1 MSVEASQS
9 IPPALVAQVES
20 ILYAAGEPA
29 SISAMATALEM
40 STQDIELALEELSK
54 QCKSRGVRVQRHGN
68 EAQLVTAPETAER
81 IQKFLGL
88 EAANRLSTAA
98 LETLAIIAYK
108 QPITKPQMEMIR
120 GVNCDGVIKTLEM
133 HNLIKELGRAE
144 TVGHPMRYGI
154 SFEFLEHFGLRDVHE
169 LPPVDKLEV
178 LPSGDDAS
186 APDSPSEP
194 VAQLAGPD
202 QNIAPTGDQAAIV
215 TEPTAQADQESTPEN
230 ADAAPAQE
238 PPANTPVEDQAAPT
252 EEQPGNLDPTS
263 APANDQVAPIEEQ
276 PGNASPAPASEEP
289 ALTEDLPAITE
300 QDPAS
305 TGEQGAPIEEKPGD
319 IDQSPAPISE
329 QEASAEKPPDT
340 GANEPATDAPPAS
353 SGESA

>member
-9 IPPALVAQVES
+9 ISPALVAQVEG

-29 SISAMATALEM
+29 SISAMATALET
-40 STQDIELALEELSK
+40 STQDIELALEELAK

-178 LPSGDDAS
+178 LPSGDDAN

-194 VAQLAGPD
+194 IAQIAGPE
-202 QNIAPTGDQAAIV
+202 QPPAPTDEAAIA
-215 TEPTAQADQESTPEN
+215 TEPNTQADQASTLESAEMTPT
-230 ADAAPAQE
+230 QE
-238 PPANTPVEDQAAPT
+238 PPSDIPAEDQAAPT
-252 EEQPGNLDPTS
+252 EEQLSHTS
-263 APANDQVAPIEEQ
+263 PESTPANDQAALIEEQPDNASPASTSDQSTSTEDLPPITEQVSASVSEQGNTVEEQ
-276 PGNASPAPASEEP
+276 PGNR
-289 ALTEDLPAITE
+289 
-300 QDPAS
+300 
-305 TGEQGAPIEEKPGD
+305 
-319 IDQSPAPISE
+319 DQSPAPITD
-329 QEASAEKPPDT
+329 QETSAEKPLD
-340 GANEPATDAPPAS
+340 ADASEPATGTPPTS
-353 SGESA
+353 PGESA

>member
-9 IPPALVAQVES
+9 IPPAFVAQVES

-29 SISAMATALEM
+29 SISAMATALET
-40 STQDIELALEELSK
+40 STQDIELALEELAK

-186 APDSPSEP
+186 AADSPSEP
-194 VAQLAGPD
+194 VAQIAGPE
-202 QNIAPTGDQAAIV
+202 QPPAPTDEAAIV
-215 TEPTAQADQESTPEN
+215 TEPNTQADQASTPES
-230 ADAAPAQE
+230 AEVAPTQE
-238 PPANTPVEDQAAPT
+238 PLVEDQAAST
-252 EEQPGNLDPTS
+252 EEQPSDASRAPTL
-263 APANDQVAPIEEQ
+263 ANDQVASVEKQ
-276 PGNASPAPASEEP
+276 PDNASPAPTSDQPSASEENQP
-289 ALTEDLPAITE
+289 VITE
-300 QDPAS
+300 QAPTGDLEPPAEEQ
-305 TGEQGAPIEEKPGD
+305 TGN
-319 IDQSPAPISE
+319 IDQSPAPISD
-329 QEASAEKPPDT
+329 QETSAEKPPD
-340 GANEPATDAPPAS
+340 ADASEPATGTPPTS
-353 SGESA
+353 PGESA

>member
-29 SISAMATALEM
+29 SISAMATALET
-40 STQDIELALEELSK
+40 STQDIELALEELAK

-186 APDSPSEP
+186 VPDSLSEP
-194 VAQLAGPD
+194 VAQIAGPE
-202 QNIAPTGDQAAIV
+202 QTSAPTDEAAIV
-215 TEPTAQADQESTPEN
+215 TEPATQADQASRPESTE
-230 ADAAPAQE
+230 AAPLQE
-238 PPANTPVEDQAAPT
+238 PPADTPVEHRAASA
-252 EEQPGNLDPTS
+252 EEQPSN
-263 APANDQVAPIEEQ
+263 AN
-276 PGNASPAPASEEP
+276 
-289 ALTEDLPAITE
+289 
-300 QDPAS
+300 
-305 TGEQGAPIEEKPGD
+305 
-319 IDQSPAPISE
+319 PAPIAD
-329 QEASAEKPPDT
+329 QGTSAQKPPDT
-340 GANEPATDAPPAS
+340 DTSEPATGTPPTS
-353 SGESA
+353 PGESA

>member
-29 SISAMATALEM
+29 SISAMATALET
-40 STQDIELALEELSK
+40 STQDIELALEELAK

-186 APDSPSEP
+186 AVDSPSEP
-194 VAQLAGPD
+194 VAQIAGPE
-202 QNIAPTGDQAAIV
+202 QPPAPTDEAAIA
-215 TEPTAQADQESTPEN
+215 TEPNTQADQASTPES
-230 ADAAPAQE
+230 AEVAPTQE
-238 PPANTPVEDQAAPT
+238 PVVEDQAAST
-252 EEQPGNLDPTS
+252 EEQPTDASPVST
-263 APANDQVAPIEEQ
+263 PANDQAAPIEEQ
-276 PGNASPAPASEEP
+276 PVNANPAPTSDQPSASEENQP
-289 ALTEDLPAITE
+289 VITE
-300 QDPAS
+300 QAPTGDLELPAEEQ
-305 TGEQGAPIEEKPGD
+305 TGH
-319 IDQSPAPISE
+319 IDQSPAPISD
-329 QEASAEKPPDT
+329 QGTSAEKPPD
-340 GANEPATDAPPAS
+340 ADASEPATGTPPTS
-353 SGESA
+353 PGESA